1 MQVMSVI
8 ALPVCPLVCQQ
19 KHLAFVCIQQKRF
32 SGCSH
37 AHADAIRA
45 VVREALNEGGEHR
58 SVSGDVD
65 RLAERNS
72 MDTEDSLEND
82 YLSW

>member
-1 MQVMSVI
+1 MCATS
-8 ALPVCPLVCQQ
+8 
-19 KHLAFVCIQQKRF
+19 RT
-32 SGCSH
+32 SSH
-37 AHADAIRA
+37 AALMLHADAIRR
-45 VVREALNEGGEHR
+45 VVREALNDGGERR

-82 YLSW
+82 YLSWY

>member
-1 MQVMSVI
+1 M
-8 ALPVCPLVCQQ
+8 L
-19 KHLAFVCIQQKRF
+19 
-32 SGCSH
+32 
-37 AHADAIRA
+37 HADAIRR
-45 VVREALNEGGEHR
+45 VVREALNDGGERR

-82 YLSW
+82 YLSWY